1 LSNEALIECATRRVT
16 TRGTSFAGA
25 ASDNTLLLRLVRP
38 DDELNIE
45 YWNMVVDDLLVL
57 EAHGG
62 FGAFRAKFRERD
74 GPSLDPG
81 CPQET
86 EIIVR

>member
-1 LSNEALIECATRRVT
+1 
-16 TRGTSFAGA
+16 
-25 ASDNTLLLRLVRP
+25 
-38 DDELNIE
+38 
-45 YWNMVVDDLLVL
+45 MVVDDLLVL